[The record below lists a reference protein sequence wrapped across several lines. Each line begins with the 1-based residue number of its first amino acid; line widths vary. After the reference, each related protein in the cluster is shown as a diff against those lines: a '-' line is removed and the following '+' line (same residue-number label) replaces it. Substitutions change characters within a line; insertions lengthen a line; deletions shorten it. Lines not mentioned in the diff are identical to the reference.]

1 MSELTKGELTKG
13 ELTKGEQ
20 LTTEPPTATPV
31 PDRRAVRQALLII
44 GIFVAVGAGCGVLWE
59 RLWTAPVGIVFE
71 DKWYLVGP
79 DAVHSFDGTGRYI
92 LIAAIAGLLLGT
104 VLSLAFDRD
113 EVATL
118 VGVAVGSLL
127 AALVMAWVGHLL
139 GPPDPRDLAS
149 GKENSTKL
157 SSDLR
162 VEGESPYVAFPAGAL
177 TGAVIV
183 WFGLSRRRDL

>member
-1 MSELTKGELTKG
+1 M
-13 ELTKGEQ
+13 
-20 LTTEPPTATPV
+20 TTERPAATPV
-31 PDRRAVRQALLII
+31 PDRRAVRQALLIV

-59 RLWTAPVGIVFE
+59 RLWTAPVGIVYE
-71 DKWYLVGP
+71 DKWYLIGP

-118 VGVAVGSLL
+118 IGIAVGSVL
-127 AALVMAWVGHLL
+127 AALLMAWLGNQL
-139 GPPDPRDLAS
+139 GPPDPRELAA
-149 GKENSTKL
+149 GKEDRTEL

-162 VEGESPYVAFPAGAL
+162 VEGRSPYVAFPAGAL

-183 WFGLSRRRDL
+183 WFGLSRRQDL